1 MLFKKVVKLVLIIC
15 LIVIAHL
22 YWTKSVFATSAIEQQ
37 INILDQIFYTTS
49 TTDNP
54 TDNSLGLV
62 RWTSGSYTGATVYFE
77 ADIKITSLGTVT
89 ATLYDSAGNAVSGG
103 TATCTNCTSDLTRS
117 RSSAITLTDGTDY
130 TVRLK
135 TTAGAGLLNSARL
148 IVVQSDATKLTGTES
163 HVELGNSEGKSEIS
177 HTSLTNKK
185 LYYYDSSIFT
195 PDPTAYFEASFR
207 PSTPALEQQINI
219 VDQEF

>member
-77 ADIKITSLGTVT
+77 ADIKITSLGKVT

-148 IVVQSDATKLTGTES
+148 IVVQSDATKLITAWTPICGINQSLPIEMGSLVVCKSS
-163 HVELGNSEGKSEIS
+163 HKFDFL
-177 HTSLTNKK
+177 
-185 LYYYDSSIFT
+185 
-195 PDPTAYFEASFR
+195 
-207 PSTPALEQQINI
+207 QNI
-219 VDQEF
+219 LKVILFFHLKFNAK